1 MATLRDT
8 IQTEITSLEATLEQK
23 KQDLVNL
30 ETLAPDWLGQEVD
43 KIKQF
48 FAFTAVK
55 QKLGL

>member
-8 IQTEITSLEATLEQK
+8 IQSEIVTLEATLAQK

-30 ETLAPDWLGQEVD
+30 ETVAPDWLGQEVD
-43 KIKQF
+43 KIKSF
-48 FAFTAVK
+48 FNFASVR